1 MNRLTGFFAT
11 GAAALPVE
19 GELPPLGGATGW
31 LNSPPLTPAEL
42 RGNVFRNLPA
52 GGERQAWDNALTTL
66 VNGFNVLPD

>member
-31 LNSPPLTPAEL
+31 LNSPPLTAAEL
-42 RGNVFRNLPA
+42 RGNVVVHDV
-52 GGERQAWDNALTTL
+52 DNVRRALQ
-66 VNGFNVLPD
+66 